1 MLSDIKHDQKRPQ
14 GEITP
19 FYWILWDK
27 VAWELESTEKVHVE
41 ITSCMKNNFLP
52 CENYLEIVFS

>member
-1 MLSDIKHDQKRPQ
+1 MTRKDPREKLHF
-14 GEITP
+14 

-27 VAWELESTEKVHVE
+27 LAWELESTGKVHVE
-41 ITSCMKNNFLP
+41 ITSYMKNNFIP